1 MKFITAAVSKT
12 GNRLVNQD
20 YCAFLQINNVSCWVL
35 ADGLGGHGG
44 GEVASQVAVDNI
56 LESFKA
62 LPEVSITAIKRY
74 IEAGQDA
81 LIQRQ
86 EENPRLSSMRTTV
99 VILLTDIKSV
109 IWAHLGDSRLYYFR
123 SGSLQVQT
131 KDHSV
136 PQALVD
142 AGDITSRQIRFHE
155 DRNRLLRVMGKKG
168 ELRPNIEQQLYSIQ
182 KGDAFLL
189 CTDGFWESITET
201 EMEIELTKSDCPS
214 VWVRRMENR
223 ILDCAQRDL
232 DNYSAIAI
240 FVN

>member
-1 MKFITAAVSKT
+1 MKFITAAVTKT

-20 YCAFLQINNVSCWVL
+20 YYAFLQINNVSCWVI

-56 LESFKA
+56 LDSFKA
-62 LPEVSITAIKRY
+62 LREVSVTAIRRY

-86 EENPRLSSMRTTV
+86 EENPQLSSMRTTV
-99 VILLTDIKSV
+99 VILLTDTKSV
-109 IWAHLGDSRLYYFR
+109 IWGHVGDSRGYYFR
-123 SGSLQVQT
+123 SGRLQVQT

-168 ELRPNIEQQLYSIQ
+168 ELRPDIEQQLLSFQ
-182 KGDAFLL
+182 KGDVFLL
-189 CTDGFWESITET
+189 CTDGFWENITET
-201 EMEIELTKSDCPS
+201 EMEVELIKSDSPIE
-214 VWVRRMENR
+214 WIMRMENR

-232 DNYSAIAI
+232 DNYSAIAV